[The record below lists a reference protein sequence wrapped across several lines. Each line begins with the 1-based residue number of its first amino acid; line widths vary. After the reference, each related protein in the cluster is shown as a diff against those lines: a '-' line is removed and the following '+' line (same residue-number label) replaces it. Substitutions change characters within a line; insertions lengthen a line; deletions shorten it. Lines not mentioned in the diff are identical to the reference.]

1 MLAANGSQERIL
13 DNNKDGQTVISTLTN
28 LEVK

>member
-1 MLAANGSQERIL
+1 MLAANGSQEQIL
-13 DNNKDGQTVISTLTN
+13 DNNTDGQTVISTLTN